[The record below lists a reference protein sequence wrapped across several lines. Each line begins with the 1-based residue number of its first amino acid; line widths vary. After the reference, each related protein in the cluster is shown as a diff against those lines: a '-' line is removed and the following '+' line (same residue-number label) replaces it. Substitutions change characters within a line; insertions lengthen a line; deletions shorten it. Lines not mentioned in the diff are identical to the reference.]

1 MTILSIHSEMV
12 EIAATYNK
20 DVNND
25 SVGIKYILTKGEEW
39 MEIDKI
45 TTKELQRTL
54 KLAKKNSTQ
63 DFNER
68 LGTIDYNKENISK
81 FRNQCKNVFEIGNK
95 ANVNKIKIK
104 IIQGM
109 IQMERPKNWTM
120 DNIMNYANEI
130 NRIEIYNAKKKGRQ
144 K

>member
-1 MTILSIHSEMV
+1 MLE
-12 EIAATYNK
+12 Y
-20 DVNND
+20 
-25 SVGIKYILTKGEEW
+25 
-39 MEIDKI
+39 
-45 TTKELQRTL
+45 
-54 KLAKKNSTQ
+54 
-63 DFNER
+63 
-68 LGTIDYNKENISK
+68 
-81 FRNQCKNVFEIGNK
+81 KNVFEIGNK